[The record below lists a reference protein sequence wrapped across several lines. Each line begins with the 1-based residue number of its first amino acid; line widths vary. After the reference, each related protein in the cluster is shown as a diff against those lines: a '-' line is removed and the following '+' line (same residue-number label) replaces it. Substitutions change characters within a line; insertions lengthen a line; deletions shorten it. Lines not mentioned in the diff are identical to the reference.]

1 MKKLKSIILTFENCD
16 SMEIPAK
23 YIRNLYIKRAS
34 DIIEQVYYADKDR
47 EVEIETYKSAQE
59 IYFIVKDSTNLTY
72 KPFNLFESDTVFN
85 RLMEFSDITHITL
98 VYFDGSRQTITV
110 PYKDEYNDDNKYQS
124 VTYVRGF
131 DDLIINI
138 EEEK

>member
-1 MKKLKSIILTFENCD
+1 MKKLKNIILTFENCD
-16 SMEIPAK
+16 SMEILAK
-23 YIRNLYIKRAS
+23 YIRSLYIKKAS

-59 IYFIVKDSTNLTY
+59 IYFIVKDSKNLTY
-72 KPFNLFESDTVFN
+72 KPFDLFESDTVFN

-98 VYFDGSRQTITV
+98 VYFDGSRQTITA
-110 PYKDEYNDDNKYQS
+110 PYEDEYNDDNKYQS
-124 VTYVRGF
+124 TIYVRGF
-131 DDLIINI
+131 DDLIISI